1 VSWLKPVILAMFAAV
16 LYVQPLYSQ
25 LAPGAVP
32 DRITMADAERIAL
45 AHNPDMSIAHLLELA
60 AKESVRETRS
70 AELPTVWGNLTA
82 VDARDGSRITAGLLN
97 NPVLFTRAAGGFSLN
112 QLVTDFGRTRDLI
125 HSSES
130 ERQAQSDKLRA
141 TRAEIMLAVDRAFL
155 QALIQ
160 QQVLQVAQQTVEA
173 RQATADEIEALTH
186 AKLKSALDLSFANVE
201 LSKAQLLLLDARASA
216 QDALANLMEL
226 LGVEKSVTATLVDQD
241 EALTLPESRTA
252 DELTQ
257 AAFQARPDLA
267 ELNADYRSAT
277 QFSAAEHDLNRPT
290 ISALAAAGNAPLR
303 NIGIVDSWYGAAGI
317 NVSIPVFNGFLFSA
331 RAREADLKAATAK
344 EAVNQRREIIA
355 RDVRTTLLGEQTAY
369 QRIAVARQ
377 LLEQATQALELA
389 QARYK
394 LGLSSIVEL
403 SQAQLS
409 QTEAEI
415 GDANARYSYRIWT
428 AEMRYQLGQ

>member
-1 VSWLKPVILAMFAAV
+1 VNCFKPVFLAMFAAALCV
-16 LYVQPLYSQ
+16 PPLYSQ
-25 LAPGAVP
+25 PAAGTVP

-45 AHNPDMSIAHLLELA
+45 AQNPDMSVAHLLELA
-60 AKESVRETRS
+60 AKQSVRESRS
-70 AELPTVWGNLTA
+70 AELPTVSADLTA
-82 VDARDGSRITAGLLN
+82 VDARDGSRITAGFLT

-112 QLVTDFGRTRDLI
+112 QLITDFGRTRNLI

-130 ERQAQSDKLRA
+130 EQQAQSDKLRA
-141 TRAEIMLAVDRAFL
+141 TREEIVLAVDRAFL

-160 QQVLQVAQQTVEA
+160 QRVLQVAQQTVDA
-173 RQATADEIEALTH
+173 RQATANEIEALTR

-201 LSKAQLLLLDARASA
+201 LSQAQLLLLDARASA
-216 QDALANLMEL
+216 QDAMANLMEL
-226 LGVEKSVTATLVDQD
+226 LGVEKSEVATLVDED
-241 EALTLPESRTA
+241 AALTLPESRTA

-267 ELNADYRSAT
+267 EVNASYRSAT

-290 ISALAAAGNAPLR
+290 VSALAATGNAPFR
-303 NIGIVDSWYGAAGI
+303 NSGIVDSWYGAAGI

-331 RAREADLKAATAK
+331 RAHEADLKAAAAK
-344 EAVNQRREIIA
+344 EAVNKQRQIIA

-377 LLEQATQALELA
+377 LLEQATQALDLA

-409 QTEAEI
+409 LTEAEI
-415 GDANARYSYRIWT
+415 GDANARYTYRIWVS
-428 AEMRYQLGQ
+428 EMSYQLGQ